1 MTDTTP
7 ENRSGGDGIDLRYHA
22 TVLVIVTL
30 LVWVGQTIGP
40 AKPLVP
46 GLAAL
51 CILFVMTMV
60 GLIITKFA
68 PIKLPSVAWISL
80 VGIIAT
86 LPWTPGSDWIV
97 AKVAEAD
104 FLALATPCLAYAGLA
119 IAKRE
124 MDVAKASGWKIA
136 LIAIL
141 VMTGT
146 FLGSAVIAELF
157 L

>member
-1 MTDTTP
+1 MTDITP
-7 ENRSGGDGIDLRYHA
+7 ENPSDGDGIDLRYHA
-22 TVLVIVTL
+22 TVLAIVSL

-46 GLAAL
+46 GLVAL
-51 CILFVMTMV
+51 FILYIMTMV
-60 GLIITKFA
+60 GLIITKVA
-68 PIKLPSVAWISL
+68 PFRLPSVAWISL

-86 LPWTPGSDWIV
+86 LPWTPGSDWLV
-97 AKVAEAD
+97 AQVAAAD

-136 LIAIL
+136 VIAIL